1 MKSATSD
8 QMRLVA
14 DRLDRLLDDL
24 PRGVMQSAAYHGARI
39 VRDAKVLTP
48 VDTGLLMNADTYDLE
63 QTGNA
68 TVLVVSN
75 RMKYARYQHERV
87 LNHPNKR
94 TARDHFIKIP
104 FEAEVPAMV
113 ADIKA
118 LIMEATE

>member
-1 MKSATSD
+1 MKASID
-8 QMRLVA
+8 QMRMAA

-24 PRGVMQSAAYHGARI
+24 PRGVKDTAWKHGARI
-39 VRDAKVLTP
+39 VRNAKVLTP
-48 VDTGLLMNADTYDLE
+48 VDTGLLMNADTFDLE

-75 RMKYARYQHERV
+75 RMAYARYQHEHV

-104 FEAEVPAMV
+104 FEEEVPLLV
-113 ADIKA
+113 SDIKR
-118 LIMEATE
+118 IITEATE